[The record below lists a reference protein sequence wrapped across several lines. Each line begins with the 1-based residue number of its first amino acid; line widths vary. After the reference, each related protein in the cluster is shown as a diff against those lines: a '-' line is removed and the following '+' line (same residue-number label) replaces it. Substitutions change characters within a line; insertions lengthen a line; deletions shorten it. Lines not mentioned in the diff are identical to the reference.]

1 MCENHTQR
9 GDAPGGP
16 GLDEIFRSHLKD
28 LPSLRPEQRKA
39 AHAIMAC
46 RTHAMG
52 SHTDQCLQCGHEETS
67 YNSCWNRHCPKC
79 QGMRQA
85 RWLEAREADLLP
97 VTYFHT
103 VFTAPHTLH
112 PFFHQASVL
121 CYGLLMSSAADAL
134 QAAALN
140 PKRLG
145 ARIGFMGILHTWT
158 QQLLYHPHVHC
169 VIPGGGLSPDG
180 SRWIASKSR
189 YFLPVKVLSRIFRG
203 ILLSKL
209 ESALKAGAFQMGE
222 DEGRK
227 LLREAAKKNWMV
239 YCKPPFKGPGPVLK
253 YLSRYT
259 HKIAISNSRI
269 LSFKDGVVTFRYH
282 DRADGNRPK
291 ALSLQA
297 PEFLRRFLL
306 HVVPSGFTRI
316 RYFGFLSNG
325 AKASQLSHCRDLLAS
340 EQWPEREAAEPEI
353 RQPSWAEV
361 FSSFFG
367 SFFRPCPACKTGV
380 LVCASF
386 LPPIRQRWSLPGRAT
401 SP

>member
-1 MCENHTQR
+1 M
-9 GDAPGGP
+9 A
-16 GLDEIFRSHLKD
+16 EIFRRHLKD
-28 LPSLRPEQRKA
+28 LPFLRPEQRRA

-52 SHTDQCLQCGHEETS
+52 SHTDQCLLCGHEETS
-67 YNSCWNRHCPKC
+67 FNSCWNRHCPKC

-85 RWLEAREADLLP
+85 RWLEEREADLLP

-103 VFTAPHTLH
+103 VFTAPHVLH
-112 PFFHQASVL
+112 PFFYQAPAL
-121 CYGLLMSSAADAL
+121 CYGLLMSSAAEAL
-134 QAAALN
+134 QKAALN

-158 QQLLYHPHVHC
+158 QQLLFHPHVHF

-180 SRWIASKSR
+180 SRWIASRSR
-189 YFLPVKVLSRIFRG
+189 YFLPVKVLSKIFRG
-203 ILLSKL
+203 IFLSKL
-209 ESALKAGAFQMGE
+209 ESALKAGAFQMSE
-222 DEGRK
+222 EVGRK

-239 YCKPPFKGPGPVLK
+239 YCKPPFNGPGPVLK

-259 HKIAISNSRI
+259 HKIAISDTRI

-291 ALSLQA
+291 ALSLEG

-325 AKASQLSHCRDLLAS
+325 AKASQLLLCRDLMAS
-340 EQWPEREAAEPEI
+340 NESPEQDAGPLEI

-361 FSSFFG
+361 FSDLFG
-367 SFFRPCPACKTGV
+367 VPFRPCPACTAGV
-380 LVCASF
+380 LVCASLRLPPRTPWF
-386 LPPIRQRWSLPGRAT
+386 LPGKAT